1 MDKRITTELKVG
13 VFVFTAIIGIIIFI
27 FTQTRLSKWTGYEI
41 GVLFDY
47 VSGLEIGSPVRVSG
61 VRVGEVKKIE
71 ILYEEKPKVLV
82 KLKINPKI
90 RIGKNSR
97 FTIKT
102 LGIIGEKYI
111 EIFPSTGKDF
121 VNSGEIVEGE
131 NPLSVDKIA
140 NMGEEILVNLNKI
153 LSDVRE
159 ITGDKEVKSW
169 IKEILADS
177 KTTIEKINN
186 SFEKIDQLADGLAK
200 TNQNLNSFIEENSP
214 IIKKVIEDTDQFL
227 VSGKKE
233 MEETMRD
240 IRNFL
245 TLKDKAD
252 TLLSSFTDA
261 SYEIKNA
268 SIEFK
273 TTSLQIKEFF
283 EKIGKEGLIAKIMK
297 EEQMIDEIKKEIE
310 ILKETTVKIKDAS
323 GKLSSTLENLN
334 IILTDLKSG
343 KGSMSKFLYSD
354 ELYNEVLNFVKEIR
368 ENPWKLFFR
377 RK

>member
-121 VNSGEIVEGE
+121 VNRGEIVEGE

>member
-1 MDKRITTELKVG
+1 MEKKTTELKVG
-13 VFVFTAIIGIIIFI
+13 FLVFAAIICVIAFI
-27 FTQTRLSKWTGYEI
+27 FTQTRVGKWTGYEI

-47 VSGLEIGSPVRVSG
+47 VSGLEVGSPVRVSG

-71 ILYEEKPKVLV
+71 ILYEEKPKILV
-82 KLKINPKI
+82 KLKINPTVRI
-90 RIGKNSR
+90 RKNSR

-111 EIFPSTGKDF
+111 EIFPSTGKDYLER
-121 VNSGEIVEGE
+121 GEIVEGE

-140 NMGEEILVNLNKI
+140 NMGEEILTNLNKI

-159 ITGDKEVKSW
+159 ITGDKEVKLW

-186 SFEKIDQLADGLAK
+186 SFEKIDQLADGLSK

-214 IIKKVIEDTDQFL
+214 SIKKVIEDTDSFL

-240 IRNFL
+240 IRNFF
-245 TLKDKAD
+245 TIKDKAD
-252 TLLSSFTDA
+252 TLLSSFTET

-268 SIEFK
+268 SLEFK
-273 TTSLQIKEFF
+273 NTSLQIKEFF
-283 EKIGKEGLIAKIMK
+283 EKIEKEGLIAKIMK
-297 EEQMIDEIKKEIE
+297 EEQMVDDIKKEIE
-310 ILKETTVKIKDAS
+310 ILKETTLKIKDAS
-323 GKLSSTLENLN
+323 EKLSSTLENMN
-334 IILTDLKSG
+334 TILIEIKTG
-343 KGSMSKFLYSD
+343 KGSVSKFLYSD

-377 RK
+377 RR

>member
-1 MDKRITTELKVG
+1 MEKRTTELKVG
-13 VFVFTAIIGIIIFI
+13 ILVFAAIIGVIAFI
-27 FTQTRLSKWTGYEI
+27 FTQTRIGKWTGYEI

-82 KLKINPKI
+82 KLKINPTV
-90 RIGKNSR
+90 RISKNSR

-121 VNSGEIVEGE
+121 VKRGEIVEGE

-140 NMGEEILVNLNKI
+140 NMGEEILINLNKI

-159 ITGDKEVKSW
+159 ITGDKEVKFW

-177 KTTIEKINN
+177 KNTIEKINN
-186 SFEKIDQLADGLAK
+186 SFEKIDQLADGLSK

-214 IIKKVIEDTDQFL
+214 TIKKVIEDTDSFL

-245 TLKDKAD
+245 TIKDRAD
-252 TLLSSFTDA
+252 TLLSSFTDT

-268 SIEFK
+268 SLEFK
-273 TTSLQIKEFF
+273 NTSLQIKEFF
-283 EKIGKEGLIAKIMK
+283 EKIEKEGLIAKIMK
-297 EEQMIDEIKKEIE
+297 EEQMVDDIKKEIE

-323 GKLSSTLENLN
+323 EKLSSTLENMN
-334 IILTDLKSG
+334 TILIELKTG
-343 KGSMSKFLYSD
+343 KGSISKFLYSD

-377 RK
+377 RR

>member
-82 KLKINPKI
+82 KLKINPKV

>member
-252 TLLSSFTDA
+252 TLLSSFKDA